1 MRLRMSRIIGTRPIL
16 GRYPLT
22 TLVLAAAVGLVEGS
36 AHVTLKAQDPGQGS
50 KADLAGSALKVP
62 PPATLPAARPGEY
75 VISPEDVLDVYV
87 YDVPELSREYTVNAA
102 GTITVPLLPKP
113 VDAAGLSPDQLAHSL
128 EESFRQSGRL
138 SRPQVTVSIKQSRR
152 SVVDV
157 GGAVKSPQAVPVLGP
172 TPLLSILSQCGGA
185 ADDAGST
192 VTITRGG
199 LALHDLALEGGTAS
213 PTATVEFKKLM
224 DGNDP
229 TSKFE
234 VWPGDRV
241 SVEQAGVFYVLGEV
255 NHPGGYNLKSAHEQL
270 SVLQALAIA
279 GDVTSVAK
287 RDGAKLI
294 RKDPKAPNGRKE
306 VALNLPD
313 ILTGRSPDRILQ
325 ADDILYVP
333 SSKGRRAVRGLGA
346 VGSAMAGAAGAAV
359 VYRRL

>member
-224 DGNDP
+224 D
-229 TSKFE
+229 
-234 VWPGDRV
+234 
-241 SVEQAGVFYVLGEV
+241 AGVFYVLGEV